1 MLIDKY
7 ENTIK
12 QLKEEDFRRKV
23 GVKREVFNKIANV
36 IKDYNSIHKG
46 KAGRLP
52 KLSVENQLLM
62 MFEYLRENRT
72 YFAIAIDFKINE
84 ANVKRIIDK
93 LISVISNNKDFKIN
107 KNSDLSDVTGE
118 IIVDCTEISI
128 NRPEKNQNICYSG
141 KKKTYN
147 EISSNFKI

>member
-1 MLIDKY
+1 
-7 ENTIK
+7 
-12 QLKEEDFRRKV
+12 V
-23 GVKREVFNKIANV
+23 
-36 IKDYNSIHKG
+36 G